1 MPILPAALALYL
13 SPAARMAGGAEPE
26 LITPPV
32 RQAMNRLSASA
43 IQAHVR
49 HLSDDSLE
57 GRDTSSAGGDLA
69 ARYLASHLEKAGLRP
84 GGDNGSYFQQIPFVR
99 SRVDFSSSRLTLTA
113 DGKTTELAG
122 GDDFLLNTERVAVS
136 TADSGL
142 VFAGHGISAP
152 EFKHDDYAGL
162 DARGKWVIVLTG
174 EPASHDPAYFAG
186 DKDTPHADGVP
197 KQALAK
203 SKGAR
208 GMITILIGDRATR
221 FPWDRA
227 RRSQEATQLSLPSS
241 KDVLPA
247 IVVRKESAPRLFEG
261 AEVAWDDIAEAA
273 AAGPVPRFRLASQA
287 KLTVTMDSKSAPAPN
302 VVGYLEGSD
311 PQLKKQVVIYSAH
324 YDHIGRRSGEGDTVF
339 NGAWDNAS
347 GTAEVLE
354 VASTFARLEP
364 RPKRSVLFLFVTG
377 EEKGLLG
384 SDYYA
389 RRPRFPIEDTAANIN
404 LDMTEI
410 FGIGKELVPQGAER
424 STLMRSCEAVAKE
437 LGLKIGKDPTPEL
450 NVFTRS
456 DQFSFVK
463 VGVPS
468 LFLRWSNEHEDLA
481 PGAVKALSKQ
491 KLDTIY
497 HKESDEFD
505 PTWSWEGMRRHAQSA
520 FLIGLHVASRD
531 DLPAWNEGDEFN
543 RPRKRA
549 GGER

>member
-1 MPILPAALALYL
+1 MAQTALV
-13 SPAARMAGGAEPE
+13 AGGDAPA
-26 LITPPV
+26 LNTPPV
-32 RQAMNRLSASA
+32 RQSMEAISAPA
-43 IQAHVR
+43 IRAHVR
-49 HLSDDSLE
+49 YLSDDLLE
-57 GRDTSSAGGDLA
+57 GRDTSSSGGELA
-69 ARYLASHLEKAGLRP
+69 ARYLAARLEQAGLRP
-84 GGDNGSYFQQIPFVR
+84 AGENDTYYQQIPFVR
-99 SRVDFSSSRLTLTA
+99 SRVNFAASRLTVTA
-113 DGKTTELAG
+113 AGRSLELAG
-122 GDDFLLNTERVAVS
+122 GDDFLLNTERVAVP
-136 TADSGL
+136 AVEGGL
-142 VFAGHGISAP
+142 VFAGYGITAP

-162 DARGKWVIVLTG
+162 DVRGKWVLVLTG
-174 EPASHDPAYFAG
+174 EPVSRDANFFAG
-186 DKDTPHADGVP
+186 EKDTPHADGAP

-208 GMITILIGDRATR
+208 GVITILIGDRATR
-221 FPWDRA
+221 YPWDRA
-227 RRSQEATQLSLPSS
+227 RRSQEGAQLGLPGP

-247 IVVRKESAPRLFEG
+247 IVMRKESAARLFEG
-261 AEVAWDDIAEAA
+261 AQESWDNVLQAA
-273 AAGPVPRFRLASQA
+273 SAGAAPRFALPGQA
-287 KLTVTMDSKSAPAPN
+287 KLTVTVETSAAPAPN
-302 VVGYLEGSD
+302 VAGYVEGGD

-324 YDHIGRRSGEGDTVF
+324 YDHIGRRTGEGDTVF

-354 VASTFARLEP
+354 VAAAFGRMTTPPRRST
-364 RPKRSVLFLFVTG
+364 LFLFVTG

-384 SDYYA
+384 SEYYA
-389 RRPRFPIEDTAANIN
+389 RHPRFPIEDTAANIN

-424 STLMRSCEAVAKE
+424 STLMRSCEAAAKE
-437 LGLKIGKDPTPEL
+437 LGLRIGKDPTPEL

-481 PGAVKALSKQ
+481 PGAVKALSKK

-497 HKESDEFD
+497 HKEADEFD

-520 FLIGLHVASRD
+520 FLIGVDVANRSA
-531 DLPAWNEGDEFN
+531 LPTWNEGDEFN